1 MNRPP
6 GLPIT
11 IGEMAYLRVRGGG
24 GTLFPKD
31 SCVVSFD
38 GTHLAYT
45 LAGKKDAP
53 VVALC
58 AGYCCPDNFWK
69 YLGPSL
75 ARKYRVLIWN
85 YRGCGASGMPREPGY
100 RARNYTVDDFRL
112 DRYAQDLK
120 MILDHEGIKEAIILG
135 HSMGV
140 QVGLEAYRL
149 MPRRVQALVAVTGPY
164 ASAIHTIY
172 NTTFA
177 PRLFPVVSLALSKL
191 PTAVVPVWR
200 AIFRSPVPHPLAV
213 RLGILSEDTK
223 AEDMKQYYEHMADM
237 DPQVMLKMAQ
247 AMHEHSAED
256 LLKKV
261 KVPSLVIVGAK
272 DNFVPPWIGH
282 VMASRIPQA
291 ELLTV
296 PEGTHGTILEYPK
309 LVNRTIVEFLDR
321 HVGEKGT
328 AVSLE
333 RERRQRRG
341 RKPGKAASIE
351 A

>member
-1 MNRPP
+1 MY
-6 GLPIT
+6 
-11 IGEMAYLRVRGGG
+11 MRVRGEG

-31 SCVVSFD
+31 RCVVSFD
-38 GTHLAYT
+38 GTHIAYGFM
-45 LAGKKDAP
+45 GKGEQTI
-53 VVALC
+53 ALC

-69 YLGPSL
+69 YLGPAL

-85 YRGCGASGMPREPGY
+85 YRGCGVSGMPREPGY
-100 RARNYTVDDFRL
+100 RARNYMLDDFRL

-120 MILDHEGIKEAIILG
+120 MILDHEGIKDVVLLG

-140 QVGLEAYRL
+140 QVCLEAYRL
-149 MPRRVQALVAVTGPY
+149 MPRRVQAFVSVTGPY

-172 NTTFA
+172 NTTLA
-177 PRLFPVVSLALSKL
+177 PRLFPVVSFALRRL
-191 PTAVVPVWR
+191 PTAVVPAWR

-213 RLGILSEDTK
+213 RLGILSEHTK
-223 AEDMKQYYEHMADM
+223 PEDMKQYYEHLGDM

-291 ELLTV
+291 ELLTI

-321 HVGEKGT
+321 HVGAKGDT
-328 AVSLE
+328 VSLE
-333 RERRQRRG
+333 RARTQRRKRRG
-341 RKPGKAASIE
+341 GEAASIE